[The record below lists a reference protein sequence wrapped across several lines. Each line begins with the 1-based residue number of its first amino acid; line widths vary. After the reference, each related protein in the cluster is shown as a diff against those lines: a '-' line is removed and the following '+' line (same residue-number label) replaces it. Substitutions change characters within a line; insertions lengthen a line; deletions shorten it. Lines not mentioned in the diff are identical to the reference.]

1 MLTGENI
8 YEGSPYHKRYPSEW
22 GAAGLLSDK
31 TECPEEVAPDAVK
44 RILDGA
50 IRSAIESGF
59 CSLLKDGEWP
69 RYAWGRTT
77 FPTHTDEQRVIV
89 WEARVNNRTLPTYK
103 AYPISRRRH
112 SGLMPPHVE
121 EQLWPNR

>member
-1 MLTGENI
+1 M
-8 YEGSPYHKRYPSEW
+8 
-22 GAAGLLSDK
+22 LSDK
-31 TECPEEVAPDAVK
+31 TECPEEVSPDDVK
-44 RILDGA
+44 RIMDSV
-50 IRSAIESGF
+50 IRGAIESGF
-59 CSLLKDGEWP
+59 CSVLKDGEWP

-77 FPTHTDEQRVIV
+77 FPTRTDEQRVIV